1 MTTRREANTGAGA
14 SSGPAGGGA
23 SIAILSVDA
32 AGAIT
37 RYAGDPLPELNL
49 SSGPEAVGRSI
60 DATAP
65 WLAAVI
71 HRALDSSETSFA
83 AGEAGERRYECR
95 CLPEPTSAGQPAGCT
110 VWIADVTERKRIELA
125 LIEQEHLL
133 RDVDV
138 IIVKLDLE
146 DFHVGYVT
154 GALWLLGYPPRE
166 WRERPSFYLEITH
179 PDERDSLLALLRTV
193 AADGGERQY
202 VHRTLA
208 ADGRVL
214 WFRTR
219 LRTTRSAGVSQIA
232 GVMVDITEN
241 INAVETLRENESH
254 LRRLLEQ
261 LPAIVY
267 TTDRELRFTFGVG
280 QGLAEL
286 GLHSQAVLGG
296 VHLHEYLHL
305 KDSNDPALA
314 PHHRALAGESVSY
327 ESEWA
332 GRHYQSLVS
341 PFRDASGEIVG
352 TLAVGWNITERKR
365 IEDTLRLL
373 ADASLTLARSLN
385 YDETLSKVARLAVP
399 AFADWCLIGVIDD
412 DHLRLVAATHVDRSK
427 EALFAAMLPP
437 AEITSL
443 GEIGR
448 VIRTQKPLLVEH
460 VTDEMLASGP
470 AYKATFGED
479 SPRAAE
485 LFRKV
490 GMRSTLIVPLV
501 ARGRS
506 LGVLSL
512 GRVHEGRPYG
522 PADVRVAEDLG
533 RRCAMA
539 IDSSLLY
546 RSSQEAIQTR
556 DEFLSIAS
564 HELRTPLTS
573 LLLRLEG
580 FARSAKEGRA
590 LDTAYVESSLEVI
603 HRQAKRLSALVEQL
617 LDVSRLRRGR
627 IDLDPEDAD
636 LADILREVS
645 GRLVGSLGLAG
656 CTLTLRAPA
665 SVPGRWDRMRME
677 QVITNLLSNAIKFA
691 RSTAIEAGVEADADT
706 VRLFVRDRGMG
717 IAPVDQDRI
726 FERFERATS
735 SKDLGGLG
743 LGLYITRQI
752 VEAHGGT
759 IRVSSKPGEGSTF
772 VVELPRRG

>member
-1 MTTRREANTGAGA
+1 MTDRREASTTAGA
-14 SSGPAGGGA
+14 LGRTGVAAPIG
-23 SIAILSVDA
+23 IFSVDA
-32 AGAIT
+32 GGAIT
-37 RYAGDPLPELNL
+37 RYAGDAFPELNL
-49 SSGPEAVGRSI
+49 SAPDSLGRSI
-60 DATAP
+60 DTTAP
-65 WLAAVI
+65 WLAVVA
-71 HRALDSSETSFA
+71 HRALAEGETSFGN
-83 AGEAGERRYECR
+83 GEAGERRYECR
-95 CLPEPTSAGQPAGCT
+95 CHPDRTSESQLAGCT
-110 VWIADVTERKRIELA
+110 GWIADVTERKRAELA

-138 IIVKLDLE
+138 VIVKMDAQ

-154 GALWLLGYPPRE
+154 GALWLLGYPHRE
-166 WRERPSFYLEITH
+166 WMERPSFFLDLCH
-179 PDERDSLLALLRTV
+179 PEERDSVLALLRAV
-193 AADGGERQY
+193 AGDGAERQY
-202 VHRTLA
+202 VHRART

-219 LRTTRSAGVSQIA
+219 VRTSGSAGSPQIA

-241 INAVETLRENESH
+241 VNALEMLRENESH

-286 GLHSQAVLGG
+286 GLQSQTVLGG
-296 VHLHEYLHL
+296 VFLHEYLHL
-305 KDSNDPALA
+305 KDRNDPALA
-314 PHHRALAGESVSY
+314 PHHRALQGESVSY
-327 ESEWA
+327 ESDWA
-332 GRHYQSLVS
+332 GRHYQSFVS
-341 PFRDASGEIVG
+341 PFRDADGEIIG

-373 ADASLTLARSLN
+373 SEASLSLAGSLD
-385 YDETLSKVARLAVP
+385 YDETLAKVGRLAVP
-399 AFADWCLIGVIDD
+399 GLGDWCLIGVLDD

-427 EALFAAMLPP
+427 EALFAAMLPQG
-437 AEITSL
+437 ELDTM
-443 GEIGR
+443 GEIGK

-460 VTDEMLASGP
+460 VTDEMLAGGA
-470 AYKATFGED
+470 AYAQTFGD
-479 SPRAAE
+479 VSTRGAE
-485 LFRKV
+485 LFAKV
-490 GMRSTLIVPLV
+490 GMRSTLVVPLV
-501 ARGRS
+501 ARGRT

-512 GRVHEGRPYG
+512 GRTQEGRPYG
-522 PADVRVAEDLG
+522 PHDVGVAEDLG

-580 FARSAKEGRA
+580 FERTAKEGRA
-590 LDTAYVESSLEVI
+590 LDARYVESSLDVI

-617 LDVSRLRRGR
+617 LDVSRMRRGQF
-627 IDLDPEDAD
+627 DLDREDAD
-636 LADILREVS
+636 LAEILREVS
-645 GRLVGSLGLAG
+645 GRLAGSLALAG
-656 CTLTLRAPA
+656 CTLTLSAP
-665 SVPGRWDRMRME
+665 VPVVGRWDRMRME

-691 RSTAIEAGVEADADT
+691 RSTNIEGGVEGDADRA
-706 VRLFVRDRGMG
+706 RLFVRDRGMG

-726 FERFERATS
+726 FGRFERAAS
-735 SKDLGGLG
+735 SKYYGGLG

-759 IRVSSKPGEGSTF
+759 IRVSSTPGEGSTF
-772 VVELPRRG
+772 VVELPRR